1 MTAPETSPAATLL
14 TYPGTGPTALAT
26 DASNDLYVA
35 DKGNAIYK
43 VTGGVATALPIN
55 PATLKPV
62 GLAVDAS
69 GNIIFANAHN
79 NALYKYT
86 AAGGTTSLYLAS
98 PSSGA
103 FLFSGAIAGLPVG
116 MGFDAA

>member
-26 DASNDLYVA
+26 DASDDLYVA
-35 DKGNAIYK
+35 DTGNAIYK
-43 VTGGVATALPIN
+43 VVGGVATALPIS
-55 PATLKPV
+55 PATLKPI

-69 GNIIFANAHN
+69 GNVIFADASN

-86 AAGGTTSLYLAS
+86 AAGRTTTAYLAN

-103 FLFSGAIAGLPVG
+103 FHFSGCDRRSAHWYGI
-116 MGFDAA
+116 